1 MAVALLIWRQ
11 DNQASRHAFNHSAHS
26 TRLNAPPPWVRR
38 ARVETLKSA
47 TVSEAQIQPIRIPGL
62 EGRVAVVT
70 GAARGVGQA
79 CTEILLRSG
88 ARVVAVDRQFDR
100 PENGGAAAPLPVG
113 LPRKLC
119 DVIDEEQVR
128 KLFTE
133 VEAELG
139 GADILVNCAG
149 VLERLQRSTEKD
161 MSDWDRVFAVNVR
174 GTFLCCREA
183 GRGMVRR
190 RRGAIV
196 NIGSAAGMLAV
207 GGSSAYGPSKAAVAH
222 LTRSL
227 ACEWARFNIR
237 VNCVAPGHT
246 ATAMS
251 DELFA
256 ATPYDKEAAL
266 RSTPIGRIG
275 QPGEIANAVAF
286 LASSVASFITGV
298 VLPVDGGWTCALQ
311 SPHP

>member
-1 MAVALLIWRQ
+1 MS
-11 DNQASRHAFNHSAHS
+11 QA
-26 TRLNAPPPWVRR
+26 
-38 ARVETLKSA
+38 
-47 TVSEAQIQPIRIPGL
+47 PIEPFRIPGL

-70 GAARGVGQA
+70 GAARGIGLA
-79 CTEILLRSG
+79 CTDILLRGG
-88 ARVVAVDRQFDR
+88 ARVVAVDRQFDLSATR
-100 PENGGAAAPLPVG
+100 SAQAPADL
-113 LPRKLC
+113 LHKTC
-119 DVIDEEQVR
+119 DVVDEQQVG
-128 KLFTE
+128 KLFSE
-133 VEAELG
+133 LDSELG

-149 VLERLQRSTEKD
+149 VLEQLQRSTDKD
-161 MSDWDRVFAVNVR
+161 MADWDRVFAVNVR

-196 NIGSAAGMLAV
+196 NIGSAAGVLAI

-227 ACEWARFNIR
+227 ACEWARFNVR

-256 ATPYDKEAAL
+256 ATPYEMDEAL

-275 QPGEIANAVAF
+275 QPVEIAHAVAF
-286 LASSVASFITGV
+286 LAAPAASFITGV